1 MFRCFCVLQTVSALC
16 VERTFMKLN
25 IRRMTLSAVM
35 LALATVLAL
44 VCALIPFL
52 NLPFGG
58 CITIASALPIVI
70 VSYMYGVKHGV
81 FTSLAFALIQ
91 IVCDLLLGHSSVILA
106 LFTPGSDS
114 FGGFTMAIFVL
125 LLDYILAYS
134 VLGLGGIFREKLGK
148 GAALSLGAAVA
159 LALRYV
165 AHVISGAIFYGAWAE
180 WFFTDTVVAE
190 WAISGWIMEHLS
202 GGTLALV
209 YSLIYN
215 ACYMLPEIVITA
227 ALALV
232 VARIPNIKK
241 IEA

>member
-1 MFRCFCVLQTVSALC
+1 
-16 VERTFMKLN
+16 MKISQ
-25 IRRMTLSAVM
+25 IRKLTLSAVM
-35 LALATVLAL
+35 LALSTVLAL

-58 CITIASALPIVI
+58 CITIASALPII
-70 VSYMYGVKHGV
+70 IISYMYGVKHGL
-81 FTSLAFALIQ
+81 FTAFAYALIQ

-106 LFTPGSDS
+106 LFTPNSES

-125 LLDYILAYS
+125 LLDYLLAYT
-134 VLGLGGIFREKLGK
+134 VLGLGGLFRKRLGK
-148 GAALSLGAAVA
+148 GAALSLGAIVV

-180 WFFTDTVVAE
+180 WFFTDTVAAE
-190 WAISGWIMEHLS
+190 WAISRWIMAHLDGAS
-202 GGTLALV
+202 LSFV

-215 ACYMLPEIVITA
+215 ACYMLPEILLTA
-227 ALALV
+227 VLAVV

>member
-1 MFRCFCVLQTVSALC
+1 
-16 VERTFMKLN
+16 MKLQS

-35 LALATVLAL
+35 LALSTVLAL

-70 VSYMYGVKHGV
+70 ISYMYGVKHGL
-81 FTSLAFALIQ
+81 FTSFAFALIQ
-91 IVCDLLLGHSSVILA
+91 IALDLMLGHSSVILA
-106 LFTPGSDS
+106 LFTPGSES

-134 VLGLGGIFREKLGK
+134 VLGLGGLFRSKLSK
-148 GAALSLGAAVA
+148 GAALSLGAALV
-159 LALRYV
+159 LAFRYV
-165 AHVISGAIFYGAWAE
+165 SHVASGAIFYGAWAE
-180 WFFTDTVVAE
+180 WFFTDTIAAE
-190 WAISGWIMEHLS
+190 WAISKWIMVHLS
-202 GGTLALV
+202 GASLSFV

-232 VARIPNIKK
+232 VARIRNIKK
-241 IEA
+241 MEG